1 MSAVTVDPQAAPE
14 RAPAPLRRRRRKLTS
29 YILPVFTGAMI
40 LYLTSPVLLMIMYG
54 FNDLQGERQTAKFTC
69 CTLNWWKNWLAQT
82 DLNQSLKVSISVA
95 IPAAIIATIL
105 GALIGLVLGRYS
117 FSGRGGLNFVIFLA
131 IAVPEIVLG
140 SALLSMFVQ
149 ANGQLHL
156 GIHIGYPTILF
167 SHIGFSIAFVAI
179 TVRARVQGLDR
190 SLENAAQ
197 DLFAT
202 PLVAFF
208 KVTLPLIFPGVVA
221 GFLLAFVLSLDD
233 FVITNFV
240 QGQTNTF
247 PTWVYGATR
256 IGVPPQVNVWGT
268 LLFGAGLG
276 RRLDQLGEQHPQG
289 SQAGRGHR
297 WRGREGPRVPDPQS
311 AVLGSSPRQDPEGR
325 RVLAARENFHKVTRK
340 CPRTCGN
347 AVLAILT
354 GPSGRRY
361 TPARMAAPPQR
372 DAAWSGM
379 GMGWSVTATIIAGIL
394 V

>member
-1 MSAVTVDPQAAPE
+1 MSAITVDPQAPPE

-29 YILPVFTGAMI
+29 YILPVFTGLMI

-54 FNDLQGERQTAKFTC
+54 FNDIQGERQTAKFTC

-156 GIHIGYPTILF
+156 GIHIGYQTILF

-240 QGQTNTF
+240 GGQTSTF

-268 LLFGAGLG
+268 LLFGAGLAAASINLVSSIRKG
-276 RRLDQLGEQHPQG
+276 RK
-289 SQAGRGHR
+289 QAA
-297 WRGREGPRVPDPQS
+297 
-311 AVLGSSPRQDPEGR
+311 AVNVGIARQ
-325 RVLAARENFHKVTRK
+325 
-340 CPRTCGN
+340 PRT
-347 AVLAILT
+347 
-354 GPSGRRY
+354 
-361 TPARMAAPPQR
+361 
-372 DAAWSGM
+372 
-379 GMGWSVTATIIAGIL
+379 
-394 V
+394 